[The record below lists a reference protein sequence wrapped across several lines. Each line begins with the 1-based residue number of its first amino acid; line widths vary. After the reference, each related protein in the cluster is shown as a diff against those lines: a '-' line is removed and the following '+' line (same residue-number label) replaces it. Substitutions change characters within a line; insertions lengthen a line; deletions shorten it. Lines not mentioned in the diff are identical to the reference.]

1 MNKTPTIPLFKVF
14 MSDEA
19 PTNVTKVLM
28 SGFIGEGKKVVEFE
42 NKLKDY
48 FGNNNLITLN
58 SATSGLHLALHL
70 LKTPFNVVETT
81 YKSSSRLS
89 EWPGLE
95 DGDEVLTCPLTCTA
109 TNWPILANRL
119 KIKWVDVDETTCNIC
134 LDDLES
140 KLSEKTKVIVLVHWG
155 GTPID
160 LDRVEEI
167 KDRCKDK
174 YGFRPMVIDDAAHSF
189 GSTYKGKKI
198 GNTNHSNIVVYSFQA
213 IKHLTSIDG
222 GCLIL
227 PDNKLYKRAKLL
239 RWYGIDRE
247 DNNKDFRCESD
258 ITEWGFKFNM
268 NDVCATVGLSNL
280 KHIQVIIDK
289 HKENAL
295 YYNKELKHVK
305 NVELF
310 NNDKNE
316 SSYWVYTL
324 KVNKQKK
331 FIEMMKNKGIIVSRI
346 HERNDKHSCVKEY
359 KTKLPN
365 IDNLV
370 NNMICIPV
378 GWWLTKEEREYIIKC
393 IKEGW

>member
-1 MNKTPTIPLFKVF
+1 
-14 MSDEA
+14 
-19 PTNVTKVLM
+19 
-28 SGFIGEGKKVVEFE
+28 
-42 NKLKDY
+42 
-48 FGNNNLITLN
+48 
-58 SATSGLHLALHL
+58 
-70 LKTPFNVVETT
+70 
-81 YKSSSRLS
+81 
-89 EWPGLE
+89 
-95 DGDEVLTCPLTCTA
+95 
-109 TNWPILANRL
+109 
-119 KIKWVDVDETTCNIC
+119 
-134 LDDLES
+134 
-140 KLSEKTKVIVLVHWG
+140 
-155 GTPID
+155 
-160 LDRVEEI
+160 
-167 KDRCKDK
+167 
-174 YGFRPMVIDDAAHSF
+174 
-189 GSTYKGKKI
+189 
-198 GNTNHSNIVVYSFQA
+198 
-213 IKHLTSIDG
+213 
-222 GCLIL
+222 
-227 PDNKLYKRAKLL
+227 
-239 RWYGIDRE
+239 
-247 DNNKDFRCESD
+247 
-258 ITEWGFKFNM
+258 M

-378 GWWLTKEEREYIIKC
+378 Y
-393 IKEGW
+393 

>member
-1 MNKTPTIPLFKVF
+1 MNKESTIPLFKVF
-14 MSDEA
+14 MSDDA
-19 PTNVTKVLM
+19 PINVNKVLM
-28 SGFIGEGKKVVEFE
+28 SGFIGEGKKVEEFE
-42 NKLKDY
+42 NRLKDY

-70 LKTPFNVVETT
+70 LKPPFNIVETT
-81 YKSSSRLS
+81 PKDDSRLS
-89 EWPGLE
+89 EWPGLQ

-119 KIKWVDVDETTCNIC
+119 KIKWVDVDESTCNIC

-140 KLSEKTKVIVLVHWG
+140 KLSKKTKVIMLVHWG

-167 KDRCKDK
+167 KQICKDK
-174 YGFRPMVIDDAAHSF
+174 YGFRPMVIEDAAHSF
-189 GSTYKGKKI
+189 GSTYKDKKL
-198 GNTNHSNIVVYSFQA
+198 GNTNHSNLVVYSFQA

-247 DNNKDFRCESD
+247 CDNKEFRCESD
-258 ITEWGFKFNM
+258 IPEWGFKFHM

-280 KHIQVIIDK
+280 KHIKVIIDK
-289 HKENAL
+289 HKENAS
-295 YYNKELKHVK
+295 YYNNELKNVK
-305 NVELF
+305 NVELL
-310 NNDKNE
+310 NDDKNE
-316 SSYWVYTL
+316 SSYWIYTL
-324 KVNKQKK
+324 KVKKQKK
-331 FIEMMKNKGIIVSRI
+331 FIEMMNNKGITVSRI

-359 KTKLPN
+359 KTKLPK

-370 NNMICIPV
+370 NKMICIPV
-378 GWWLTKEEREYIIKC
+378 GWWLTKKEREYIVNC